1 MNIEKVKTQ
10 ELILN
15 TAYNLLVEKG
25 YANVF
30 TRDIAEGAGVALSQL
45 NYYYKTKEKLFV
57 SIIDTVIKKLIS
69 ELKEE
74 FALGTSR
81 RDCFIRM
88 VEYFKRLIGEDPGMM
103 KLLIDFTTQ
112 SMWVKSLKIHIYA
125 LFRELNLMIQ
135 KYIVKNDEGQK
146 SFKGCPNEYV
156 AEVVIFSVI
165 GMTLHVILGNQD
177 VYELKSDALANMLF
191 DEETPVGSI

>member
-1 MNIEKVKTQ
+1 MNTEKIKTQ

-57 SIIDTVIKKLIS
+57 SIIDIVIKKLVE
-69 ELKEE
+69 ELKEVFSE
-74 FALGTSR
+74 GTSR

-88 VEYFKRLIGEDPGMM
+88 AEYFKRIIARQPGMM

-112 SMWVKSLKIHIYA
+112 SMWVKSLKVHIYG
-125 LFRELNLMIQ
+125 LFRELNIMIQ
-135 KYIVKNDEGQK
+135 KYIIKDNVGQTTFKN
-146 SFKGCPNEYV
+146 CPTEYV
-156 AEVVIFSVI
+156 AEVVIFAVI
-165 GMTLHVILGNQD
+165 GMTLHVILGEKD
-177 VYELKSDALANMLF
+177 VYHLKSDTLANMLF
-191 DEETPVGSI
+191 DDETPVNRV

>member
-1 MNIEKVKTQ
+1 MKVEKVKTQ

-45 NYYYKTKEKLFV
+45 NYYYKSKEKLFV
-57 SIIDTVIKKLIS
+57 NIIDIVIKKLVS
-69 ELKEE
+69 ELKAE
-74 FALGTSR
+74 FALGR
-81 RDCFIRM
+81 GQRDCFLRM
-88 VEYFKRLIGEDPGMM
+88 VEYFKGIIATQPGMM

-112 SMWVKSLKIHIYA
+112 AMWVKSLKIHIYA
-125 LFRELNLMIQ
+125 LFRELNIMIQ
-135 KYIVKNDEGQK
+135 KYIIKGTEEQTT
-146 SFKGCPNEYV
+146 FKGLPTDYV

-165 GMTLHVILGNQD
+165 GITLHVILGEKD
-177 VYELKSDALANMLF
+177 AVGLKSEELANMLF
-191 DEETPVGSI
+191 DEETPVHRV

>member
-1 MNIEKVKTQ
+1 MKLEKIETK

-45 NYYYKTKEKLFV
+45 NYYYKSKEKLFV
-57 SIIDTVIKKLIS
+57 SIVDIVIKKLIT
-69 ELKEE
+69 ELKAE
-74 FALGTSR
+74 FSLGKNK
-81 RDCFIRM
+81 RDCFILM
-88 VEYFKRLIGEDPGMM
+88 VEYFKSTIGKEPGMI

-112 SMWVKSLKIHIYA
+112 SLWVEGLKIHIYA

-135 KYIVKNDEGQK
+135 KYVIKDNAGQK
-146 SFKGCPNEYV
+146 TFKGCPTDYV

-165 GMTLHVILGNQD
+165 GMALHVILGNKD
-177 VYELKSDALANMLF
+177 VYELQSDTLANMLF
-191 DEETPVGSI
+191 DEDTPVRMI

>member
-1 MNIEKVKTQ
+1 METEKVKTQ

-57 SIIDTVIKKLIS
+57 NIIEIVIEKLVT
-69 ELKEE
+69 ELKAV
-74 FALGTSR
+74 FAEGSSR

-88 VEYFKRLIGEDPGMM
+88 ADYFIGTIHTQPGMM

-112 SMWVKSLKIHIYA
+112 AMWVKSLKTHIYA
-125 LFRELNLMIQ
+125 LFRELNIMIQ
-135 KYIVKNDEGQK
+135 KYIIKDNEGQK
-146 SFKGCPNEYV
+146 TFKGCPTEYV

-165 GMTLHVILGNQD
+165 GMTLHVILGENSA
-177 VYELKSDALANMLF
+177 YSFKSDTLANMLF
-191 DEETPVGSI
+191 DEGTPVHRI

>member
-1 MNIEKVKTQ
+1 MKIEKVKTQ

-15 TAYNLLVEKG
+15 TAYNLLVERG

-45 NYYYKTKEKLFV
+45 NYYYKTKEKLFI
-57 SIIDTVIKKLIS
+57 SIIDIVIKKLTG
-69 ELKEE
+69 ELKAE
-74 FALGTSR
+74 FSLGRSR
-81 RDCFIRM
+81 RDCFVRM
-88 VEYFKRLIGEDPGMM
+88 VEYFKGLIGTQPGMM

-112 SMWVKSLKIHIYA
+112 SIWVKSLKIHIYA

-135 KYIVKNDEGQK
+135 KYIIKDSEGQN
-146 SFKGCPNEYV
+146 SFKGCPNDYV

-165 GMTLHVILGNQD
+165 GMSLHVILGEKD
-177 VYELKSDALANMLF
+177 VYELKSEALANMLF
-191 DEETPVGSI
+191 DEVTPVM